1 MATQPP
7 DLHPGAAQDGPREA
21 AVGRCVGPMASLFN
35 MEEDV
40 DESAQQE
47 AFELQKR
54 GVKRKLENMKLLQ
67 THTTKDDS
75 RTFVRDRL
83 FALNAVMSIVLLI
96 MLFVYN
102 WESCVRCHLHR
113 TRSCMRTRRAWLAG
127 RARAIAA
134 P

>member
-1 MATQPP
+1 
-7 DLHPGAAQDGPREA
+7 
-21 AVGRCVGPMASLFN
+21 MASLFN

-75 RTFVRDRL
+75 RTFARDRL
-83 FALNAVMSIVLLI
+83 FALNAVVSIVLLI

-113 TRSCMRTRRAWLAG
+113 PHACMRTPRAWLAG